1 MTIKGQDYK
10 LKYTLRALFIYEQI
24 TGKAFELKTIT
35 DEYLFF
41 YCVLMANNPDSS
53 LTFEELIEAIDE
65 DMGIM
70 VEFQNFLKK
79 ELEKQ
84 QLFITNNADAKKK
97 VLTTKEIYSALV
109 IEGGLDPEYVL
120 DKMQMYELEP
130 LISNLHRKDRN
141 SWEQVRMV
149 AYVIAQCNS
158 TKKLKPTDIMQFTWD
173 SDTIGETSI
182 SNEDIKRLKEK
193 AKQYTTH
200 N

>member
-1 MTIKGQDYK
+1 MPPNTRTLKGQSYSTKRWANLAWPKGSKLSGFSNYK

-41 YCVLMANNPDSS
+41 YCVLMANNPDSP

-97 VLTTKEIYSALV
+97 S
-109 IEGGLDPEYVL
+109 
-120 DKMQMYELEP
+120 
-130 LISNLHRKDRN
+130 
-141 SWEQVRMV
+141 
-149 AYVIAQCNS
+149 
-158 TKKLKPTDIMQFTWD
+158 
-173 SDTIGETSI
+173 
-182 SNEDIKRLKEK
+182 
-193 AKQYTTH
+193 
-200 N
+200 

>member
-41 YCVLMANNPDSS
+41 YCVLMANNPDSP

-84 QLFITNNADAKKK
+84 QLFITNNTDAKKK

-141 SWEQVRMV
+141 SWEQARMV

-173 SDTIGETSI
+173 SDTTGETSI

>member
-141 SWEQVRMV
+141 SWEQARMV

>member
-84 QLFITNNADAKKK
+84 QLFITNNTDAKKK

-130 LISNLHRKDRN
+130 LISNLHKKDRN
-141 SWEQVRMV
+141 SWEQARMI

-173 SDTIGETSI
+173 NDTTGETSI